1 MEIAY
6 LIIFFILGTLLASF
20 YTVIGLRLPRKENFI
35 TNHSYCD
42 LCKHE
47 LKLYDMIPILSY
59 LTLLGKCRYCHKKI
73 DPLSTYMEIFTGIL
87 FALAY
92 SIFGFSWELAIALGI
107 VSMLII
113 VSVSDTNYLI
123 IPDEILI
130 FFSIYFI
137 ICQILNLGFKDAMIQ
152 VLSGIFLFLLMYSI
166 MLIGNKVLKK
176 ESLGGGDIKMMFVF
190 GLILNPLLGTVTLFI
205 GSLLALPVSLI
216 LLQKKH
222 ENLVPFGPFLLI
234 ALTLVYFT
242 QLSTPMLLELIRWKT
257 Y

>member
-1 MEIAY
+1 M
-6 LIIFFILGTLLASF
+6 
-20 YTVIGLRLPRKENFI
+20 
-35 TNHSYCD
+35 
-42 LCKHE
+42 
-47 LKLYDMIPILSY
+47 
-59 LTLLGKCRYCHKKI
+59 
-73 DPLSTYMEIFTGIL
+73 
-87 FALAY
+87 
-92 SIFGFSWELAIALGI
+92 
-107 VSMLII
+107 
-113 VSVSDTNYLI
+113 
-123 IPDEILI
+123 